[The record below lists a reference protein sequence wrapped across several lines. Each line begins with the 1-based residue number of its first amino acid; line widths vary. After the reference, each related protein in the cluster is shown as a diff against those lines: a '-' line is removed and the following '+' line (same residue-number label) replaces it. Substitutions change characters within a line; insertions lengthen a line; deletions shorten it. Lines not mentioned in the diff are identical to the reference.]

1 MWGAV
6 AWHYAVVLLIAAHTS
21 SAAFVNRTIDD
32 NDGAVTYFPTPR
44 WSQGASCSDCTI
56 RPDSSRA
63 RDGTWHIATYDAPN
77 GAFPFIEIQFT
88 GTAIYVYNILSDRVA
103 GEVTNTYLTFFWD
116 GKHDSGSDFV
126 WDSGDSR
133 SFRYD
138 QIVYYIEGLEN
149 GAHTLRIQPRDSR
162 SSLIMFDYALVTTDE
177 EVDQGAAPTP
187 THPIPITDTPTKTL
201 PPATTPTRTLT
212 STDTTTSSS
221 TVQRPASIST
231 GPTPPS
237 SGSQSTISSEP
248 SDSSD
253 SSNSSHSQSQSST
266 DGSPDLSTSSATSET
281 SSATPTALVGA
292 TTSGNAPSAGVI
304 AGAVV
309 GGIVALVLA
318 ILGAI
323 LLRRRT
329 RALPVVPVRDDK
341 LLWASKSGPDDS
353 YHKPNLP
360 PEPSSASVLLIT
372 PGNRSRTTSL
382 SQGRATGT
390 EVSYGASSESHY
402 ATTPLSPSTYGM
414 TPNRDFDQVYSTTS
428 SPAPT
433 GPEVSGGRGSLEKS
447 SAGPTTTHVLVADG
461 GAESLSPPHAPTP
474 GHEPSSVGSTT
485 ESPSEQPPTV
495 VNVAL
500 QAQLAAL
507 QEEVA
512 RLREHFDAP
521 PRYEQV

>member
-32 NDGAVTYFPTPR
+32 NDGAVTYFPPPR

-201 PPATTPTRTLT
+201 PPATTPTRTST

-221 TVQRPASIST
+221 TVQRPASVST

-237 SGSQSTISSEP
+237 SGSQSTISSH
-248 SDSSD
+248 
-253 SSNSSHSQSQSST
+253 SSHSSYSQSQSST
-266 DGSPDLSTSSATSET
+266 DGSPDLSASSATSET

-329 RALPVVPVRDDK
+329 RALPVVPVRDDN

-360 PEPSSASVLLIT
+360 PEPSSASFLLIS

-447 SAGPTTTHVLVADG
+447 SAG
-461 GAESLSPPHAPTP
+461 
-474 GHEPSSVGSTT
+474 HEPSSVGSTT